1 MKKKNEDVIAEVMT
15 AMYAQDKLEEIQAL
29 VERTSGKTISKADLI
44 KILQRKEGLM
54 AYEYEEEQ

>member
-29 VERTSGKTISKADLI
+29 VEGTTGKTISKTELI
-44 KILQRKEGLM
+44 KILQRKEGLV
-54 AYEYEEEQ
+54 AYEYEEE

>member
-29 VERTSGKTISKADLI
+29 VERTTGKTISKADLI

-54 AYEYEEEQ
+54 AYEYEEE

>member
-29 VERTSGKTISKADLI
+29 VEGTTGKTISKAELI
-44 KILQRKEGLM
+44 KILQRKEGLV
-54 AYEYEEEQ
+54 AYEYEEE

>member
-29 VERTSGKTISKADLI
+29 VEGTTEKTISKDELI
-44 KILQRKEGLM
+44 KILQRKEGP
-54 AYEYEEEQ
+54 AVYEYEEE

>member
-29 VERTSGKTISKADLI
+29 VEGTTGKTISKAELI
-44 KILQRKEGLM
+44 KILQRKDGLV
-54 AYEYEEEQ
+54 AYEYEEE